1 MLHNFPLMHQMV
13 WQLRAEIHATWPT
26 PTDEDARFFV
36 STEVNEILEAYLRN
50 ERHYARNNTKLLN
63 PVDELAD
70 LLMMALTVMG
80 PEYQYT
86 HAEMFDA
93 KTKLSTIDLVAME
106 EHFEPWT
113 MPKLLKRTL
122 LDIARMLYYDLTID
136 AVLCDCVLLAE
147 YLQVDLVTILTAKLA
162 QVKAKHGPTTT

>member
-1 MLHNFPLMHQMV
+1 
-13 WQLRAEIHATWPT
+13 
-26 PTDEDARFFV
+26 
-36 STEVNEILEAYLRN
+36 
-50 ERHYARNNTKLLN
+50 
-63 PVDELAD
+63 
-70 LLMMALTVMG
+70 
-80 PEYQYT
+80 
-86 HAEMFDA
+86 MFDA

>member
-1 MLHNFPLMHQMV
+1 MLHNFPLMHEMV

-26 PTDEDARFFV
+26 PTAEDARFFV

-50 ERHYARNNTKLLN
+50 EKHYARNNTKLLN

-86 HAEMFDA
+86 YAEMYDA
-93 KTKLSTIDLVAME
+93 KTRPIVDALDDVEAVAVI
-106 EHFEPWT
+106 WT

-122 LDIARMLYYDLTID
+122 LDIARMLYYDLTVD
-136 AVLCDCVLLAE
+136 TVLCDCVLLAE

-162 QVKAKHGPTTT
+162 QVKAKHGPATT

>member
-1 MLHNFPLMHQMV
+1 MV

-70 LLMMALTVMG
+70 
-80 PEYQYT
+80 
-86 HAEMFDA
+86 FD
-93 KTKLSTIDLVAME
+93 DG
-106 EHFEPWT
+106 F
-113 MPKLLKRTL
+113 
-122 LDIARMLYYDLTID
+122 DGYGARVSVYSRRN
-136 AVLCDCVLLAE
+136 V
-147 YLQVDLVTILTAKLA
+147 
-162 QVKAKHGPTTT
+162 